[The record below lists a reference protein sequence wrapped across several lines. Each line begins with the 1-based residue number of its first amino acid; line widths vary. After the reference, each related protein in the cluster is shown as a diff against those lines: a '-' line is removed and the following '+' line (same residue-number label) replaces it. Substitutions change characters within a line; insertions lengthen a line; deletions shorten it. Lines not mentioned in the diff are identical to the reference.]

1 MNELTQGQHERDA
14 RIQIVLDSYLQ
25 TYIDKKP
32 VEEILKAKKKL
43 FEAVDKEVSE
53 AESRAVEGYKKLTF
67 CNGIGRVHSFILLR
81 DIEKDAQYQV
91 QKCELCGFCRKAYGD
106 KVEEYK
112 ELSQLQD
119 KLKQDKGE

>member
-1 MNELTQGQHERDA
+1 MTNKLTEEQHERDA

-53 AESRAVEGYKKLTF
+53 AESRAVEQ
-67 CNGIGRVHSFILLR
+67 C
-81 DIEKDAQYQV
+81 IE
-91 QKCELCGFCRKAYGD
+91 EI
-106 KVEEYK
+106 KVMGADFFNENDEPLVNK
-112 ELSQLQD
+112 ELVIQALGKALSQVSSE
-119 KLKQDKGE
+119 KKPNV